1 MNGNHG
7 TPSSAQFFASLF
19 RSQILT
25 QVQIFQPHCCRST
38 LMIIM
43 AVEEVERRDQQEQ
56 KAVECDYQ
64 KA

>member
-1 MNGNHG
+1 
-7 TPSSAQFFASLF
+7 
-19 RSQILT
+19 
-25 QVQIFQPHCCRST
+25 
-38 LMIIM
+38 MIIM